1 MKRTVE
7 IVLSVLGIIA
17 SFVMVATGVVFMY
30 LTKSD
35 KFMKYLESGWSAS
48 ENAYTL
54 EQLNQAG
61 TMFILPGLIGMA
73 LGVGAAWLLKGN
85 HNSFIAGWGL
95 IIVSVVTC
103 FYHYLLRYLGCSIL
117 LQVLSHWQESLKKD
131 IEMSL
136 TSNRLD

>member
-103 FYHYLLRYLGCSIL
+103 FLSLFAAIPGLFYIASGIIALARKPQKKTLR
-117 LQVLSHWQESLKKD
+117 
-131 IEMSL
+131 
-136 TSNRLD
+136 